1 MKKPNVLLICTDH
14 WPGRLLGCAGH
25 PVIMTP
31 TLDTLAASG
40 VRFTRAYS
48 GTPTCIPARREIMTG
63 TSARTHGDRI
73 FNEELRMDPKLT
85 TLPQAFRHAGYQ
97 TFSVGKL
104 HLFPQRSRIGFDD
117 ALICEEG
124 RHKEGL
130 TRDDYEIALSDAGYH
145 GREFGHCMSNNEYSV
160 SPWHLPDELHPT
172 AWITRQMCRQIVR
185 RDPERPAFWHCSYPA
200 PHPPITPPR
209 DCLALYP
216 ESIIDDPSV
225 GSWAEDFSSLPYALK
240 AHKYRRFGPPS
251 AREIRLARAGF
262 YAQCTFIDR
271 QIRLLIG
278 TLREEGLLDETIIA
292 FISDHGDMLGEHG
305 LWAKPPL
312 FEMAA
317 NVPFI
322 ISALPGEKR
331 LEAGAPDD
339 RLILL
344 QDLMPTLLD
353 LCRIPVPVSVE
364 GISLL
369 GRQRRSHICSEHY
382 EDEHAVRMVRDSR
395 YKLIYY
401 PCGNRFQLFDLVH
414 DPGETEDRLQDS
426 ALQGERRRLEE
437 LLLAELYGS
446 DLSWIRDGRLCGTED
461 RACAPAADRGLTN
474 QRGYRW

>member
-25 PVIMTP
+25 PVIITP

-63 TSARTHGDRI
+63 TSAQTHGDRI

-85 TLPQAFRHAGYQ
+85 TLPQAFGHAGYQ

-117 ALICEEG
+117 AIICEEG
-124 RHKEGL
+124 RHKTGL

-160 SPWHLPDELHPT
+160 RPWHLPEELHPT

-185 RDPERPAFWHCSYPA
+185 RDPEQPAFWHCSYPA

-209 DCLALYP
+209 DYLAMYP
-216 ESIIDDPSV
+216 ESVIDDPIT
-225 GSWAEDFSSLPYALK
+225 GSWADDFSSLPYALR

-262 YAQCTFIDR
+262 YAQCTFIDH

-278 TLREEGLLDETIIA
+278 TLREEGLLDDTIIV

-322 ISALPGEKR
+322 ISDLPGENR
-331 LEAGAPDD
+331 LTAGAPDD
-339 RLILL
+339 RLVLL

-353 LCRIPVPVSVE
+353 LCGIPVPLSVE
-364 GISLL
+364 GLSLL
-369 GRQRRSHICSEHY
+369 SKERRSYVYSEHY
-382 EDEHAVRMVRDSR
+382 EDEHAVRMGGDSR

-401 PCGNRFQLFDLVH
+401 PCGNRFQLFDLEH
-414 DPGETEDRLQDS
+414 DPRETTDLSRDP
-426 ALQGERRRLEE
+426 ALNKEKRRLEE
-437 LLLAELYGS
+437 LLRTRLYGS
-446 DLSWIRDGRLCGTED
+446 DLSWIKEDRLCGTED
-461 RACAPAADRGLTN
+461 KDCTYDADRGLSN
-474 QRGYRW
+474 QRGFRW